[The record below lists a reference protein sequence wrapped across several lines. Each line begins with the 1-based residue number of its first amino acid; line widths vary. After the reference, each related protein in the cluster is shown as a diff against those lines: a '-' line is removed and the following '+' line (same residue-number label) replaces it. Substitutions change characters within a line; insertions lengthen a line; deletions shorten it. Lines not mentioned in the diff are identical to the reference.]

1 MNELNHV
8 AIIMDGNGRW
18 GLRKNKSRNYGHLKG
33 IKAVETVIKSSL
45 IKKIPYLTLYTFST
59 ENWGRPDNEI
69 HFLFDLIRKSLKK
82 KLKTLI
88 KQGIK
93 VNIIGQTQKLPKDIV
108 KIIKQIEKKTL
119 KNKKITLNLALN
131 YGSKEE
137 IVNACKKL
145 TSKKDQE
152 ININN
157 LEKELYTHNLPD
169 PDVLIRT
176 GGTKRLSNFLL
187 WQLAYTEIF
196 FIDKLW
202 PDFNESDYNK
212 ILREFYKIKR
222 KQRKC
227 RIQHTIPIDIK

>member
-1 MNELNHV
+1 MNKLNHV

-18 GLRKNKSRNYGHLKG
+18 GLKKKGSRNYGHLKG
-33 IKAVETVIKSSL
+33 IKTVENIIKLSL
-45 IKKIPYLTLYTFST
+45 IKEIPYLTLYTFST

-69 HFLFDLIRKSLKK
+69 NFLFDLIRKSLKK

-93 VNIIGQTQKLPKDIV
+93 VNIIGQTKRLPKDII
-108 KIIKQIEKKTL
+108 KIVKQIERKTL

-145 TSKKDQE
+145 ISKKNKE
-152 ININN
+152 INTNN
-157 LEKELYTHNLPD
+157 LEGELYTHNIPN

-202 PDFNESDYNK
+202 PDFNEKDFNK
-212 ILREFYKIKR
+212 VVSKFNKIKR
-222 KQRKC
+222 NYGK
-227 RIQHTIPIDIK
+227 I

>member
-1 MNELNHV
+1 
-8 AIIMDGNGRW
+8 MDGNGRW
-18 GLRKNKSRNYGHLKG
+18 GLKKKGSRNYGHLKG
-33 IKAVETVIKSSL
+33 IKTVESVIRNSL

-59 ENWGRPDNEI
+59 ENWKRPDSEI
-69 HFLFDLIRKSLKK
+69 NFLFDLIRKSLKK
-82 KLKTLI
+82 KLNTLI

-212 ILREFYKIKR
+212 ILRKFYKIKR
-222 KQRKC
+222 NFGK
-227 RIQHTIPIDIK
+227 I

>member
-1 MNELNHV
+1 MNKLNHI

-18 GLRKNKSRNYGHLKG
+18 GLKKKKSRNYGHLHG

-45 IKKIPYLTLYTFST
+45 IKKISHLTLYTFST
-59 ENWGRPDNEI
+59 ENWQRPDSEI
-69 HFLFDLIRKSLKK
+69 NFLFDLIRKSLKRK
-82 KLKTLI
+82 IQKII

-93 VNIIGQTQKLPKDIV
+93 VNIIGQRKGLPKDIV
-108 KIIKQIEKKTL
+108 DIVKLIEKKTV

-137 IVNACKKL
+137 IINAFSNL
-145 TSKKDQE
+145 ISKKKKE

-157 LEKELYTHNLPD
+157 FEKELYTRDIPD
-169 PDVLIRT
+169 PEILIRT

-202 PDFNESDYNK
+202 PDFNENDFNEIIKKFYN
-212 ILREFYKIKR
+212 IKR
-222 KQRKC
+222 NFGN
-227 RIQHTIPIDIK
+227 I